1 MQTDAVL
8 VYTAIIEGQSLRQC
22 QWGFVQQPVAVEA
35 LSAEDT
41 AIDRLFMPLTEP
53 PVIFE
58 ML

>member
-22 QWGFVQQPVAVEA
+22 QWEFVQQPVAVEA

-41 AIDRLFMPLTEP
+41 ALILAVLRATCEP
-53 PVIFE
+53 VSQ
-58 ML
+58 